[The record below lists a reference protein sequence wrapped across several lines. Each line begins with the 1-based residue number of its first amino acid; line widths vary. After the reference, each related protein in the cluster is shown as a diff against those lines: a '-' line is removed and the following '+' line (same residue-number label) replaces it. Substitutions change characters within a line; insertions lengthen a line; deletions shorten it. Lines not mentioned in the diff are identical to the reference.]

1 LQQTCNSQPESC
13 CKRFATENDNQDG
26 HDMDAN
32 KTARKKALTPKE
44 STFARLYVETGN
56 ATEAYRQAYDHNG
69 NDATACRGAHD
80 VLHRETVAAYVA
92 DLQAE
97 HRERHKV
104 TVDGLTWEL
113 EKARILA
120 MDAGN
125 AAAAVQ
131 AIMGKAK
138 LHGLLVDRTQIDE
151 RPHISFKMVAPV

>member
-1 LQQTCNSQPESC
+1 
-13 CKRFATENDNQDG
+13 
-26 HDMDAN
+26 MDAN
-32 KTARKKALTPKE
+32 KMARKKALTPKE

-80 VLHRETVAAYVA
+80 VLHRQTVAAYVG

-104 TVDGLTWEL
+104 TVDQLTDQL
-113 EKARILA
+113 EKARQVA
-120 MDAGN
+120 MDARN

-138 LHGLLVDRTQIDE
+138 LHGLLVDRTQIEE
-151 RPHISFKMVAPV
+151 RPYVSFPLIAPG

>member
-1 LQQTCNSQPESC
+1 
-13 CKRFATENDNQDG
+13 
-26 HDMDAN
+26 MDAN
-32 KTARKKALTPKE
+32 MTARKKALTPKE

-80 VLHRETVAAYVA
+80 VLHRPAVETYVR

-104 TVDGLTWEL
+104 TVGQLTDQL
-113 EKARILA
+113 EKARQVA
-120 MDAGN
+120 MDNRN

-138 LHGLLVDRTQIDE
+138 LHGLLVDRTQIEE
-151 RPHISFKMVAPV
+151 RPYVSFQMIAPV

>member
-1 LQQTCNSQPESC
+1 
-13 CKRFATENDNQDG
+13 
-26 HDMDAN
+26 
-32 KTARKKALTPKE
+32 
-44 STFARLYVETGN
+44 LYVETGS

-80 VLHRETVAAYVA
+80 VLHRPAVETYVR

-104 TVDGLTWEL
+104 TVDQLTDQL
-113 EKARILA
+113 EKARQVA
-120 MDAGN
+120 MDARN

-138 LHGLLVDRTQIDE
+138 LHGLLVDRTQIEE
-151 RPHISFKMVAPV
+151 RPYVSFQMIAPG

>member
-1 LQQTCNSQPESC
+1 MPP
-13 CKRFATENDNQDG
+13 R
-26 HDMDAN
+26 
-32 KTARKKALTPKE
+32 RKALTPKE
-44 STFARLYVETGN
+44 SAFARLYVETGN

-69 NDATACRGAHD
+69 NDTTACNDAHD
-80 VLHRETVAAYVA
+80 VLHRKTVAAYVA

>member
-1 LQQTCNSQPESC
+1 
-13 CKRFATENDNQDG
+13 
-26 HDMDAN
+26 M
-32 KTARKKALTPKE
+32 
-44 STFARLYVETGN
+44 YVETGN
-56 ATEAYRQAYDHNG
+56 ATEAYDHNG
-69 NDATACRGAHD
+69 NDTTACNDAHD
-80 VLHRETVAAYVA
+80 VLHREPVTAYVA

-120 MDAGN
+120 MDARN

-138 LHGLLVDRTQIDE
+138 LHGLLVDRTQIEE
-151 RPHISFKMVAPV
+151 RPYVSFQMIAPG